1 MRHLKHIQDFI
12 NENVKGSLFNTHSE
26 VVGYEY
32 GKFVDAFKKLHSDN
46 VVTYD
51 KKEDAYYGHRKGSTY
66 AFWKYFKDESELHHS
81 EKERDVLGLIN
92 AFNMVKRNHPWSK

>member
-32 GKFVDAFKKLHSDN
+32 GKFVDAFKKLHNDN
-46 VVTYD
+46 VVIYD
-51 KKEDAYYGHRKGSTY
+51 KKEDAYYGHRKGSTD